1 MFKSFTYDQGE
12 ARYMKQIKHMKRGKM
27 TSTARREALRKKRRI
42 ESRIRI
48 SMFGMLITLF
58 LLLAGGP
65 FAMFMTPG
73 SMIVN
78 ADENL
83 TELRYKTVKI
93 QSEDSLWSI
102 AEDNMT
108 PGFRNIYSYIRDV
121 KKINHLD
128 SDVITAGCYLTV
140 PYYEYK

>member
-1 MFKSFTYDQGE
+1 
-12 ARYMKQIKHMKRGKM
+12 MKQIKHIKRGKM

-65 FAMFMTPG
+65 FAMYMTPG

>member
-1 MFKSFTYDQGE
+1 
-12 ARYMKQIKHMKRGKM
+12 MKQIKHMKRGKM

-108 PGFRNIYSYIRDV
+108 PGFKNIYSYIRDV

-128 SDVITAGCYLTV
+128 SDIITAGCYLTV
-140 PYYEYK
+140 PYYEYKTAQ

>member
-1 MFKSFTYDQGE
+1 
-12 ARYMKQIKHMKRGKM
+12 MKQIKLMKRGKR

>member
-1 MFKSFTYDQGE
+1 
-12 ARYMKQIKHMKRGKM
+12 MKQIKHMKRGKM

>member
-1 MFKSFTYDQGE
+1 
-12 ARYMKQIKHMKRGKM
+12 MKQIKHMKRGKM

-58 LLLAGGP
+58 LLLAVGP
-65 FAMFMTPG
+65 FAMFMTTG

>member
-1 MFKSFTYDQGE
+1 
-12 ARYMKQIKHMKRGKM
+12 MKQIKHIKRGKM

-65 FAMFMTPG
+65 FAMYMTPG

-121 KKINHLD
+121 KKINHLV

>member
-1 MFKSFTYDQGE
+1 
-12 ARYMKQIKHMKRGKM
+12 MKQIKHMKRGKR

>member
-1 MFKSFTYDQGE
+1 
-12 ARYMKQIKHMKRGKM
+12 MKQIKHIKRGKM

>member
-1 MFKSFTYDQGE
+1 
-12 ARYMKQIKHMKRGKM
+12 MKQIKLMKRGKR

-65 FAMFMTPG
+65 FAMYMTPG